1 MIRFSAPRQARWQ
14 NASTSPVPVKRFGK
28 DHWSTL
34 AYIETRIV
42 DYRGVLSTDHMRISS
57 RRHPM
62 LLAMKPRARVL
73 GATSDG
79 ADYPTRLKSET
90 VNPET
95 GLFESENLPEHDDYD
110 CVDDLIA
117 AGLLTVDLPRIKNGV
132 FVDAY
137 DKPCVDIDGAVIRAD
152 FVTDV
157 VEQTLMAEATFKLT
171 PKGQAVMAELR
182 AFKGLGGNFHQ
193 FMPSELALSQDDGF
207 GIR

>member
-1 MIRFSAPRQARWQ
+1 MIRFSSPEAASWQ
-14 NASTSPVPVKRFGK
+14 NASASPVPINRFGK

-34 AYIETRIV
+34 AYIETRVV
-42 DYRGVLSTDHMRISS
+42 DYRGVLNADHMRISS

-62 LLAMKPRARVL
+62 LLAMKPRARAL
-73 GATSDG
+73 GTISDG
-79 ADYPTRLKSET
+79 ADYPTRLKTET

-95 GLFESENLPEHDDYD
+95 GRFESENLPEHDDYD

-137 DKPCVDIDGAVIRAD
+137 DKPCVDTDGAVIRAD
-152 FVTDV
+152 FVTGM
-157 VEQTLMAEATFKLT
+157 VEQTLMAYATFKLT
-171 PKGQAVMAELR
+171 PKGLAVAAELR
-182 AFKGLGGNFHQ
+182 AFKGLGGTFHQ
-193 FMPSELALSQDDGF
+193 FMPSGLALSQDDGF